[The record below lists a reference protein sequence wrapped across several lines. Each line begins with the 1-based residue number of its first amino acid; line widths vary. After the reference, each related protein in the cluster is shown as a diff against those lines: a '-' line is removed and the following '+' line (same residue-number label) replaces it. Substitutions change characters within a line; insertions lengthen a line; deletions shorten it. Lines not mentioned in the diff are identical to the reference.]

1 MQLIDAV
8 ITAGGIPQP
17 DEPLYPLTQGKNKA
31 LLPIG
36 GRPMVQWIVDALNGA
51 QEIRSLVVVG
61 LSPEDAALTS
71 AKPISY
77 VTNHGSMIG
86 NAAAGVH
93 KVLEQDPQA
102 VHALMVSSD
111 IPTITPAMV
120 TWAIETGLQGEQ
132 DVCYSL
138 VPAEAMERRFPGSR
152 RTFFRLKEGRFTGSD
167 MNLFRTSMVHN
178 VHPGW
183 RGIVEARKNV
193 LKQASLIGFDTLL
206 LFALGQLSMAGAV
219 KAAKRGLGVVGRA
232 VICPHAEMGM
242 DVDKPH
248 QYEIVK
254 HDLEARATVG
264 TAA

>member
-1 MQLIDAV
+1 MKPLDAV

-17 DEPLYPLTQGKNKA
+17 DEPLYPVTQGKNKA

-36 GRPMVQWIVDALNGA
+36 GRPMVQWIVDALSGA
-51 QEIRSLVVVG
+51 DCVRSLVVVG
-61 LSPEDAALTS
+61 LAEDARLAS
-71 AKPISY
+71 AKPLSY
-77 VTNHGSMIG
+77 VANHGSMIG
-86 NAAAGVH
+86 NAAAGVR
-93 KVLEQDPQA
+93 KVLENDPA
-102 VHALMVSSD
+102 ATHALMVSSD

-120 TWAIETGLQGEQ
+120 TWAVETGLAGEQ

-138 VPAEAMERRFPGSR
+138 VPAATMEARFPGSR
-152 RTFFRLKEGRFTGSD
+152 RSFFRLKEGRFTGSD

-183 RGIVEARKNV
+183 RAIVDARKNV

-206 LFALGQLSMAGAV
+206 LFALGQLTIAGAMR
-219 KAAKRGLGVVGRA
+219 AAKRGLGVVGRA

-254 HDLEARATVG
+254 RDLEARVSPG
-264 TAA
+264 GAA